1 MVTDIYWSLRSA
13 HGDFRAK
20 FLDHLGESN
29 LGQMFKSQTSPNQVL
44 WYKNGINMNIYIII
58 YICTY
63 IHIYCFKIIYLIV
76 YVYCANRSVPY
87 QRYITMHLAWS
98 GSTNSQYIKLGW
110 LITFLGS
117 RRRNLWGVAI
127 MMDQDIKRAQKPL
140 SYSGWR
146 PSVNNWFLIA
156 MKSLVMWY
164 NIPQSTIFMT
174 PVFFLQKG
182 W

>member
-1 MVTDIYWSLRSA
+1 MWLLIFTDLWDQHMGISEPNFWIISVNQIWVKCL
-13 HGDFRAK
+13 RAK
-20 FLDHLGESN
+20 HHRTRFYDIKTGSI
-29 LGQMFKSQTSPNQVL
+29 
-44 WYKNGINMNIYIII
+44 WIYIYIII

-117 RRRNLWGVAI
+117 RRRNLWGWPSWW
-127 MMDQDIKRAQKPL
+127 IKISNELRSHSHTQVED
-140 SYSGWR
+140 R
-146 PSVNNWFLIA
+146 V
-156 MKSLVMWY
+156 
-164 NIPQSTIFMT
+164 
-174 PVFFLQKG
+174 
-182 W
+182 